1 MELLG
6 RMLEINVENRIDF
19 STLIDCLNPILVN
32 NIENQVKVYGENWV
46 KDSEMDL
53 MSSKSN
59 KTQKSHIFNS
69 DDNEHNN

>member
-6 RMLEINVENRIDF
+6 RMLEINAENRIDF
-19 STLIDCLNPILVN
+19 STLIDSLNPILVN